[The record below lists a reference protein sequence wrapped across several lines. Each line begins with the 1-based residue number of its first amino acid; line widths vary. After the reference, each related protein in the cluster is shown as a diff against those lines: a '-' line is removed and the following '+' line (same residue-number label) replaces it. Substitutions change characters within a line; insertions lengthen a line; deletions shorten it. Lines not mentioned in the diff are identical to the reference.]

1 MKRLTLVFCALIA
14 AGCSQ
19 QPPASPSE
27 PAAAAPGATEARTD
41 PSLGHGGR
49 PIGTRLS
56 GATEVP
62 GPGDPDGDGF
72 ARLTLN
78 RGQQEL
84 CFWLSAL
91 HIEPATAVH
100 IHKAPA
106 GSAGPVVV
114 GLTPPTDGLSTGCLS
129 VSRALIDDII
139 RNPDQYYVNVH
150 NVPYPAGAIR
160 GQLKK

>member
-1 MKRLTLVFCALIA
+1 MKRLTLAFCVLIA

-19 QPPASPSE
+19 QSPASPSE
-27 PAAAAPGATEARTD
+27 PAAAAAGATEARTD
-41 PSLGHGGR
+41 TSLGHGGR

-56 GATEVP
+56 GAAEVP

-78 RGQQEL
+78 RGKQEL

-91 HIEPATAVH
+91 QIEPATAAH

-114 GLTPPTDGLSTGCLS
+114 GLTPPTDGLSTRLPVGQPCAHRRHHQEPGCVLRQRPQ
-129 VSRALIDDII
+129 RARI
-139 RNPDQYYVNVH
+139 R
-150 NVPYPAGAIR
+150 PARSADS
-160 GQLKK
+160 